1 MKTLLKNGTIV
12 DGSGGKPYVSDV
24 LIENDK
30 ITKIAKDIDA
40 ADAEVID
47 CTGLTVAPGFIDAHS
62 HNDFFYD
69 YDDAERFYEPFIRQG
84 ITTQITGN
92 CGFSPFGV
100 DKNTKYKDK
109 VGGGLFHAKNPG
121 SFKDFVKNAEGKL
134 YVNIVPLI
142 GHGTTRI
149 SISGFDA
156 KPLTKE
162 QIDEEMKLVDEAM
175 ENGAFGG
182 SFGFMYEPG
191 MYSKTDE
198 LVAFAK
204 ELQKYDGILTIHR
217 ARSRKSRWV
226 IPLSRN
232 RISKSR
238 WTKSSTLWKS
248 RKSGRNTAILF
259 SSVVRRGRALNLCSK
274 NCTTTTKKDIKSP
287 TTTTLSLTARRSSQ
301 SLCPPGISQ

>member
-100 DKNTKYKDK
+100 DKNTQYKAK
-109 VGGGLFHAKNPG
+109 VG
-121 SFKDFVKNAEGKL
+121 SD
-134 YVNIVPLI
+134 
-142 GHGTTRI
+142 
-149 SISGFDA
+149 
-156 KPLTKE
+156 
-162 QIDEEMKLVDEAM
+162 
-175 ENGAFGG
+175 
-182 SFGFMYEPG
+182 
-191 MYSKTDE
+191 
-198 LVAFAK
+198 
-204 ELQKYDGILTIHR
+204 
-217 ARSRKSRWV
+217 
-226 IPLSRN
+226 
-232 RISKSR
+232 
-238 WTKSSTLWKS
+238 
-248 RKSGRNTAILF
+248 
-259 SSVVRRGRALNLCSK
+259 
-274 NCTTTTKKDIKSP
+274 
-287 TTTTLSLTARRSSQ
+287 
-301 SLCPPGISQ
+301 

>member
-1 MKTLLKNGTIV
+1 MASCAIAVCIAVTSCESIPPSCAVN
-12 DGSGGKPYVSDV
+12 SGVRV

-204 ELQKYDGILTIHR
+204 ELHPIAFDAAIVGIKVVISATLNDIGSITSVSTFPLNIPYCIFASLSLKKFFKPLTT
-217 ARSRKSRWV
+217 V
-226 IPLSRN
+226 IESML
-232 RISKSR
+232 
-238 WTKSSTLWKS
+238 
-248 RKSGRNTAILF
+248 LF
-259 SSVVRRGRALNLCSK
+259 SDPN
-274 NCTTTTKKDIKSP
+274 TDIKDIGIDTVSISFIV
-287 TTTTLSLTARRSSQ
+287 LNIL
-301 SLCPPGISQ
+301 LCL